1 VLNFNLTDMRDWA
14 IFTSV
19 SLPIGY
25 CAGALSQP
33 SMRRPSMVVG
43 GIIGGLAGL
52 MWGIESSI
60 GRLMGFTEN
69 TEEVKRMINK
79 R

>member
-1 VLNFNLTDMRDWA
+1 
-14 IFTSV
+14 
-19 SLPIGY
+19 
-25 CAGALSQP
+25 
-33 SMRRPSMVVG
+33 MVVG